1 METISAFEVYGKI
14 KQFLLVKDFA
24 HIIVYHYMVA
34 PTVYYD
40 GHLFHNRHSFLGY
53 EILHLSH
60 LQIPQIKTK
69 YPYSLKKIFFFFSA

>member
-34 PTVYYD
+34 PTVY
-40 GHLFHNRHSFLGY
+40 
-53 EILHLSH
+53 
-60 LQIPQIKTK
+60 
-69 YPYSLKKIFFFFSA
+69 